1 MRAIVLVVFVF
12 VYAAMALGRLPGL
25 ALDRAGAALLGAI
38 VLVASGLLTVPEAL
52 GAADAPTLALLF
64 GLMVVS
70 AQLRLGGFY
79 TAVSR
84 RITTATASP
93 AGLLARV
100 MLAAALL
107 SAVLAN
113 DIVCLAM
120 APILVEATLARGLSP
135 LPYLV
140 GLALA
145 ANIGSAAT
153 LIGNPQNMLI
163 GQVVG
168 LPFLGYLADVW
179 PCVAAS
185 LVLAFAGVVVAYRGR
200 FAGPR
205 LTLAVAAPPFHAW
218 QSAKGLAAFG
228 VCMAFFCFG
237 GAPRENVA
245 LGCAGALLLSRRMT
259 SRETLSLVDWQL
271 LLLFLGLFVVNR
283 EVAAAGFLTDLHDG
297 LGRAGIDLARP
308 GWLFAA
314 TAAISNIV
322 SNVPAVMLLLP
333 GHESPQQATLL
344 AVSSTLAG
352 NLLLP
357 GSLAN
362 LIVADQAAGLGVR
375 LGFREHARVGVP
387 VTLATLVVSGLW
399 LFRG

>member
-1 MRAIVLVVFVF
+1 MRAIVVAVFVL

-25 ALDRAGAALLGAI
+25 ALDRAGAAVLGAI
-38 VLVASGLLTVPEAL
+38 VLVVSGLLTVPEAWN
-52 GAADAPTLALLF
+52 AADVPTLALLF

-84 RITTATASP
+84 RLIAASASP
-93 AGLLARV
+93 AGLLARI
-100 MLAAALL
+100 MAAAAVL

-135 LPYLV
+135 LPYLL

-153 LIGNPQNMLI
+153 VIGNPQNMLI
-163 GQVVG
+163 GQMAR
-168 LPFLGYLADVW
+168 LSFTGYFAAVW
-179 PCVAAS
+179 PCVLAS
-185 LVLAFAGVVVAYRGR
+185 LALAWAGVVFAYRGR

-205 LTLAVAAPPFHAW
+205 VTLAVAAPPFHAW
-218 QSAKGLAAFG
+218 QSAKGLLAIGACMLLFCLGG
-228 VCMAFFCFG
+228 V
-237 GAPRENVA
+237 PRENVA
-245 LGCAGALLLSRRMT
+245 LACAGALLLSRRMA
-259 SRETLSLVDWQL
+259 SRETLALVDWQL

-283 EVAAAGFLTDLHDG
+283 EVAAAGFLADLHAWLAG
-297 LGRAGIDLARP
+297 VGIDLGRP
-308 GWLFAA
+308 GWLFAV
-314 TAAISNIV
+314 TAGLSNIV

-333 GHESPQQATLL
+333 GHESPQQATVL

-352 NLLLP
+352 NLILP
-357 GSLAN
+357 GSIAN
-362 LIVADQAAGLGVR
+362 LIVADQALALGVR
-375 LGFREHARVGVP
+375 LDFARHARVGLP
-387 VTLATLVVSGLW
+387 VTLASLGVSAWW
-399 LFRG
+399 LLG

>member
-1 MRAIVLVVFVF
+1 MRAIVLVVFVL

-25 ALDRAGAALLGAI
+25 ALDRAGAAVLGAI

-52 GAADAPTLALLF
+52 AAADAPTLALLF

-84 RITTATASP
+84 RIIAASASP
-93 AGLLARV
+93 AGLLAHV
-100 MLAAALL
+100 MLAAAGL

-120 APILVEATLARGLSP
+120 APILTEATLARGLSP
-135 LPYLV
+135 LPYLL

-163 GQVVG
+163 GQVARLDFAG
-168 LPFLGYLADVW
+168 YFLDAW
-179 PCVAAS
+179 PCVVVS
-185 LVLAFAGVVVAYRGR
+185 LGLAWAGVVFAYRGR

-205 LTLAVAAPPFHAW
+205 LTLAVDSPPYRAW
-218 QSAKGLAAFG
+218 QSAKGLVALGA
-228 VCMAFFCFG
+228 CMAFFCLG

-245 LGCAGALLLSRRMT
+245 LACAGALLLSRHMT
-259 SRETLSLVDWQL
+259 SRETLSMVDWQL

-283 EVAAAGFLTDLHDG
+283 EVAAAGFLTDLHHG
-297 LGRAGIDLARP
+297 LGRLGIDLARP

-314 TAAISNIV
+314 TAVISNIV

-333 GHESPQQATLL
+333 GHESHGQAVLL

-357 GSLAN
+357 GSIAN
-362 LIVADQAAGLGVR
+362 LIVADQAAALGVR
-375 LGFREHARVGVP
+375 LGFWEHARVGVP
-387 VTLATLVVSGLW
+387 VTLASLAVSGLW
-399 LFRG
+399 LLRG

>member
-1 MRAIVLVVFVF
+1 MRVIVLVVFVL

-25 ALDRAGAALLGAI
+25 ALDRAGAAVLGAI
-38 VLVASGLLTVPEAL
+38 VLVASGLLTVPEAWS
-52 GAADAPTLALLF
+52 AADVPTLALLF

-84 RITTATASP
+84 RLIAATATP

-100 MLAAALL
+100 MAAAAVL
-107 SAVLAN
+107 SAILAN

-135 LPYLV
+135 LPYLL

-153 LIGNPQNMLI
+153 VIGNPQNMLI
-163 GQVVG
+163 GQVAR
-168 LPFLGYLADVW
+168 LSFTGYLADVW
-179 PCVAAS
+179 PCVLAS
-185 LVLAFAGVVVAYRGR
+185 LALAWAGVVFAYRGR

-205 LTLAVAAPPFHAW
+205 VTLVVAAPPFQAW
-218 QSAKGLAAFG
+218 QSAKGLAAIG
-228 VCMAFFCFG
+228 LCMALFCLG
-237 GAPRENVA
+237 GVPRENVA
-245 LGCAGALLLSRRMT
+245 LACAGALLLSRRMA
-259 SRETLSLVDWQL
+259 SRETLALVDWQL

-283 EVAAAGFLTDLHDG
+283 EVAAAGFLTDLHDWLAG
-297 LGRAGIDLARP
+297 AGIDLGRP
-308 GWLFAA
+308 GWLFAV
-314 TAAISNIV
+314 TAGLSNIV

-333 GHESPQQATLL
+333 GHESPQQATVL

-357 GSLAN
+357 GSIAN
-362 LIVADQAAGLGVR
+362 LIVADQAASLGVR
-375 LGFREHARVGVP
+375 LDFVRHAKVGLP
-387 VTLATLVVSGLW
+387 VTAASLAVSAWW
-399 LFRG
+399 LLG